1 MEIGILRHYVKCILN
16 STHFVLQFVCQN
28 NIKVS
33 DMGTLTL
40 RLPEKLDQQLTVLA
54 AQTHKNRSELARM
67 ALEKFVREQEREQ
80 LMAGM
85 VEAFRFLATNPDAGA
100 ESIAIAEEFAVADSE
115 ALDISEGRKP
125 GDPEPEQWW
134 K

>member
-1 MEIGILRHYVKCILN
+1 MILGV
-16 STHFVLQFVCQN
+16 V
-28 NIKVS
+28 

-40 RLPEKLDQQLTVLA
+40 RLPEKLDARLSELA
-54 AQTHKNRSELARM
+54 KLEDTSRSELART
-67 ALEKFVREQEREQ
+67 ALEKFLREMEREQ
-80 LMAGM
+80 LLAGM
-85 VEAFRFLATNPDAGA
+85 VEAARFLATNPEARA

-125 GDPEPEQWW
+125 GDPKPGKWW